1 MTSPNDR
8 KPRFGIRR
16 AADEN
21 IPVAELA
28 KSFGRQGESPKV
40 LATSATA
47 GKDLPK
53 DRKLHLAMRALVLPL
68 SLLLSAN
75 GSASEGGNPM
85 NLLLNPGF
93 EFHAFENHRHG
104 RAVSFES
111 HNVAFWNTGAW
122 GDITVMRES
131 HVRAEI
137 RPGFTTHNLVS
148 IAPGKR
154 FWQFF
159 TLPEASLGHDDRV
172 SLLESTIASSAGPTS
187 SSTCRGTPTHRA
199 PVITCVSSSSKRHS
213 SAGIRS
219 SPAWRSCS
227 CRNASMP
234 ARIAGRARW

>member
-8 KPRFGIRR
+8 KP
-16 AADEN
+16 
-21 IPVAELA
+21 
-28 KSFGRQGESPKV
+28 
-40 LATSATA
+40 
-47 GKDLPK
+47 
-53 DRKLHLAMRALVLPL
+53 HLGMRALVLPL

-93 EFHAFENHRHG
+93 EFHAIENHRHG

-111 HNVAFWNTGAW
+111 HNVAFWNTSAW

-137 RPGFTTHNLVS
+137 RPSFTTHNLVS

-159 TLPEASLGHDDRV
+159 TLPEASLGHGDRV
-172 SLLESTIASSAGPTS
+172 SLLAYGRQLLGRSGRRQDCAP
-187 SSTCRGTPTHRA
+187 CRWRA
-199 PVITCVSSSSKRHS
+199 IP
-213 SAGIRS
+213 
-219 SPAWRSCS
+219 
-227 CRNASMP
+227 
-234 ARIAGRARW
+234 